1 MKRLTLLRHAKSDWD
16 DPVARDFDRPLNH
29 RGEKAALLMG
39 QFAARRQM
47 QFDAL
52 VASPAV
58 RVVQTLE
65 TFFAGFGETL
75 DARWDRRIYL
85 ASSPTLF
92 DVIRDLP
99 DSAESALLTG
109 HNPGLEE
116 LILDLVPAVFS
127 TYLPAYLAL
136 AIPIVA
142 PQAVLGLFHTHPFHE
157 ALSVLT
163 FTFLVAA
170 PTLAAILGRQF
181 VGGLALRFENLRL
194 IEDLR
199 RQRVL

>member
-47 QFDAL
+47 QFDTL

-65 TFFAGFGETL
+65 TFFAGFGATL

-85 ASSPTLF
+85 ASSPTLL

-99 DSAESALLTG
+99 DSADSALLTG

-116 LILDLVPAVFS
+116 LILDLVPDDGNNPMREDVEIKYPTAS
-127 TYLPAYLAL
+127 
-136 AIPIVA
+136 I
-142 PQAVLGLFHTHPFHE
+142 AVLDLNIDRWDQAQENSATLVSFTRPRDLDP
-157 ALSVLT
+157 ALGPET
-163 FTFLVAA
+163 
-170 PTLAAILGRQF
+170 R
-181 VGGLALRFENLRL
+181 
-194 IEDLR
+194 
-199 RQRVL
+199 